1 MPSEKQAYDRI
12 ADATEITS
20 KTLEKMENNLKT
32 LNDSNIL
39 HQTQVVADHKTIV
52 DKLQELT
59 TKYWYL
65 VLIAFILLALVAGV
79 KEATSLIPLATGGG
93 G

>member
-1 MPSEKQAYDRI
+1 MPDKSAYQRI
-12 ADATEITS
+12 ADSTELTS
-20 KTLEKMENNLKT
+20 KTLQKMENNLKT

-39 HQTQVVADHKTIV
+39 HQTQSALEHKTIIN
-52 DKLQELT
+52 KLQELT

-79 KEATSLIPLATGGG
+79 KEAARLLPTGG
-93 G
+93 

>member
-1 MPSEKQAYDRI
+1 MPTKSAYQRI
-12 ADATEITS
+12 ASATELTS

-39 HQTQVVADHKTIV
+39 HQSQSQLEHKTIIN
-52 DKLQELT
+52 KLQELT

-79 KEATSLIPLATGGG
+79 KEAARLLPIGG
-93 G
+93 